1 MVPRWLPAA
10 PTLWS
15 AATGAAHLAAG
26 AAIVTGVQARLAA
39 ILLTL
44 MCALFGVLVH
54 APLLLADPHSHL
66 NWVMNGM
73 NLSLT
78 GAAWVVADSLA
89 PAPAAHASGRP

>member
-1 MVPRWLPAA
+1 
-10 PTLWS
+10 
-15 AATGAAHLAAG
+15 
-26 AAIVTGVQARLAA
+26 
-39 ILLTL
+39 

-54 APLLLADPHSHL
+54 APLLLADPHSQL

-89 PAPAAHASGRP
+89 PARAAWMSGRP